1 VPLRLRIPASIVA
14 ATVVSTVVFSAT
26 PFLVKSVAA
35 EFDVGIGA
43 AGALS
48 TVQLGGFVVASWFA
62 GRYLR
67 PRRRVLTAAAL
78 LGVVANLHAALT
90 PWFAALAVDRF
101 ASGVSL
107 GLVAWIAWA
116 EVFGDDERVGD
127 VAVIGPVVGML
138 ASPAIAL
145 LLDGQGTTALFAAL
159 AVLNLVPL
167 VFVRATRFDVA
178 PAVKRRRHP
187 AGRSTMAILACL
199 GALTFG
205 GSSIFVFAGS
215 IGSDLVGMA
224 PLAVS
229 LAFSANSIAGVPT
242 ARFRGT
248 RHLAGAFLAITA
260 VAALVIGLVHHPV
273 AFWLAMVAWGAAFWM
288 GIPGAFALLASRS
301 LRPDERAGDAQSVM
315 ALGRVFGPLMGG
327 LLYDGSSSA
336 ALGLAA
342 GGIMLAASGALLYVE
357 WRIRPMSFD
366 VPLAIVSRWR
376 TDPAKDA
383 R

>member
-1 VPLRLRIPASIVA
+1 
-14 ATVVSTVVFSAT
+14 
-26 PFLVKSVAA
+26 
-35 EFDVGIGA
+35 
-43 AGALS
+43 
-48 TVQLGGFVVASWFA
+48 
-62 GRYLR
+62 
-67 PRRRVLTAAAL
+67 
-78 LGVVANLHAALT
+78 
-90 PWFAALAVDRF
+90 
-101 ASGVSL
+101 
-107 GLVAWIAWA
+107 
-116 EVFGDDERVGD
+116 
-127 VAVIGPVVGML
+127 ML